1 MEHVTEKSSRQTPL
15 VSKTYCGG
23 NWMQIYDVIIIG
35 TGPAGLFT
43 GICCG
48 GEDRKVLILEKNLSA
63 GKKLLLSGA
72 GQCNITHE
80 GEIRDFFNFYGENG
94 RFLKHALF
102 NFTNSD
108 LLDFFRKR
116 GLDFISTDNGKIF
129 PATLKASDVLD
140 ILIQECEK
148 NKVQIKYN
156 EAVMEVRYNES
167 EEIFQIKTKNRKY
180 KSKKIV
186 IATGGKSYSTTG
198 STGDGYVFA
207 RSLGHTIEKP
217 LPALT
222 PIYIKNYPFKE
233 LSGISFENVPISLWR
248 ENKKM
253 RTTFGDVLF
262 THKNISGPGILNFSR
277 YVMPGDTIKINFVGI
292 EDIEGFRRDFI
303 EDIQSNG
310 KLLVKTILREYTL
323 PKRFIDKLLAI
334 VGIGEETTGAHLN
347 KKKRNKLIEMLTGF
361 PMIVEKLGG
370 FHLAMVTK
378 GGVSLKEVSSKT
390 MESNIVKGLYF
401 VGEVLDIDGDTGGYN
416 IQAAFST
423 GYVAARN
430 IRGNL
435 SAQKM

>member
-1 MEHVTEKSSRQTPL
+1 
-15 VSKTYCGG
+15 
-23 NWMQIYDVIIIG
+23 
-35 TGPAGLFT
+35 
-43 GICCG
+43 
-48 GEDRKVLILEKNLSA
+48 
-63 GKKLLLSGA
+63 
-72 GQCNITHE
+72 
-80 GEIRDFFNFYGENG
+80 
-94 RFLKHALF
+94 
-102 NFTNSD
+102 
-108 LLDFFRKR
+108 
-116 GLDFISTDNGKIF
+116 
-129 PATLKASDVLD
+129 LD

-198 STGDGYVFA
+198 STGDGYIFA